1 MRAIHI
7 LNMNLELLGEV
18 ASYKSLR
25 IRRKF
30 REVGDFEMVL
40 SLSHPMAERLG
51 REQILC
57 PVGQLHKAMLIEEV
71 TRNEGTDQIH
81 VKGYTLNGLFR
92 RRVCVPPDGGAGNY
106 GYDRIISD
114 AESVMRHYIE
124 NNVISPESSARRMD
138 CIVLETNRHRGKT
151 NVPWSARFEQLDE
164 LLASIG
170 TYCDSGYVLVPD
182 LAAKKLVFTYLPGRD
197 RTGTDGHR
205 VTFALNMGNATG
217 TTLTENSQQAKNAAI
232 VGGAGEDEKRMI
244 LTVCPGGETGLD
256 RREMFVDAGSR
267 DDATELNE
275 EGERR
280 LAEKTVNRTIK
291 AEVIDTPS
299 CCYGEHWDLGDLVT
313 VVARGAQMNARITQV
328 QESHEANRAVRLEVT
343 FGDPPGGIEKVLRDR
358 TRTIVR

>member
-1 MRAIHI
+1 

-25 IRRKF
+25 LRRKF

-57 PVGQLHKAMLIEEV
+57 PVGQMHKAMLIEEV

-81 VKGYTLNGLFR
+81 VKGYTLSGLLR
-92 RRVCVPPDGGAGNY
+92 RRVCVPPDGGAGSY

-114 AESVMRHYIE
+114 AESVMRHYVE
-124 NNVISPESSARRMD
+124 NNIINPESSARKIS
-138 CIVLETNRHRGKT
+138 CITLEATNGHRGKT

-182 LAAKKLVFTYLPGRD
+182 LAKKKLVFTYLPGRD
-197 RTGTDGHR
+197 RTGADGHR
-205 VTFALNMGNATG
+205 VTFALNMGNVTG

-280 LAEKTVNRTIK
+280 LAEKTANRTIK

-299 CCYGEHWDLGDLVT
+299 CRYGEHWDLGDLVT